1 MIHFI
6 TAEGI
11 VLTELLAADFLL
23 TVYQPRRRAFA
34 LRTVLALAA
43 SYVLVTLGCLPVFG
57 PLRYSVV
64 YLLTFA
70 TLWFCFDMNGWS
82 ALYWGTAGLI
92 LQHAG
97 YSILSLLAAA
107 DYTIQ
112 FSLPATAVV
121 FGAVYL
127 AAYFCITRRTRQD
140 PLMKSQHKALVVV
153 SLAVILLNVVLH
165 SLRNMY
171 GTAENAAINRISSL
185 YALCCCFLE
194 LALLLGMFQKK
205 QLMDELGI
213 VRRLW
218 ADDKKQFEMARQNSE
233 QMNIL
238 CHDLKHVMR
247 NPAWRDTAY
256 GEQLTRTL
264 QEFDAVV
271 STDNHV
277 LNVILTEKSLF
288 CTKNHIKLTCMADG
302 ADLSFIDTT
311 DLYSMFGNL
320 IDNAVEAVA
329 RVPDPDRRVIALT
342 IRRSGQLQC
351 IHIENYFTG
360 TLQFADGLP
369 RTTKEQAA
377 YHGFGLK
384 SVRLLAEK
392 YGGSLTVGTKDD
404 MFYGNLLLP
413 LPAQP
418 AKTE

>member
-1 MIHFI
+1 MAWI
-6 TAEGI
+6 TGESV
-11 VLTELLAADFLL
+11 VLTELLGATFIL
-23 TVYQPRRRAFA
+23 TVYQPRRKHFA
-34 LRTVLALAA
+34 LRLVLALAV
-43 SYVLVTLGCLPVFG
+43 SYGVVLLDVLPGFA
-57 PLRYSVV
+57 PLRYSVL
-64 YLLTFA
+64 YMLTFGSI
-70 TLWFCFDMNGWS
+70 WFCFAMNGWS

-97 YSILSLLAAA
+97 YSAISVLAAS

-112 FSLPATAVV
+112 FSLPVTAAV
-121 FGAVYL
+121 FAVLYAVEYL
-127 AAYFCITRRTRQD
+127 SVTRRTRRD
-140 PLMKSQHKALVVV
+140 PLMKSQHKALVLV

-171 GTAENAAINRISSL
+171 TTTENVTLNRIASV

-194 LALLLGMFQKK
+194 LALLLGMFQKE
-205 QLMDELGI
+205 QLLDELGI

-218 ADDKKQFEMARQNSE
+218 ADDKKQFEMARQNTE
-233 QMNIL
+233 QLNIL

-256 GEQLTRTL
+256 GQKMARTL
-264 QEFDAVV
+264 QDLDTVV
-271 STDNHV
+271 TTDNHV

-288 CTKNHIKLTCMADG
+288 CSRNHIKLTCMADG
-302 ADLSFIDTT
+302 ADLSCIDTT

-329 RVPDPDRRVIALT
+329 QLPDPQRRVIALT
-342 IRRSGQLQC
+342 MRRSGQLQC
-351 IHIENYFTG
+351 IHIENYFAG

>member
-1 MIHFI
+1 MAWI
-6 TAEGI
+6 TGESV
-11 VLTELLAADFLL
+11 VLTELLGATFIL
-23 TVYQPRRRAFA
+23 TVYQPRRRHFA
-34 LRTVLALAA
+34 LRLALALA
-43 SYVLVTLGCLPVFG
+43 VSYGVVLLDVLPGFA
-57 PLRYSVV
+57 PLRYSIV
-64 YLLTFA
+64 YLLTFGSI
-70 TLWFCFDMNGWS
+70 WFCFAMNGWS

-92 LQHAG
+92 VQHAG
-97 YSILSLLAAA
+97 YSAISVLAAA
-107 DYTIQ
+107 DYTLQ
-112 FSLPATAVV
+112 FSLPVTAAV
-121 FGAVYL
+121 FAVLY
-127 AAYFCITRRTRQD
+127 AAEYIGITRRTRRD
-140 PLMKSQHKALVVV
+140 PLMKSQHKALVLV

-171 GTAENAAINRISSL
+171 TTTENVALNGISSV

-194 LALLLGMFQKK
+194 LALLLGMFQKE
-205 QLMDELGI
+205 QLLDELGI

-218 ADDKKQFEMARQNSE
+218 ADDKKQFEMARQNTE
-233 QMNIL
+233 QLNIL

-256 GEQLTRTL
+256 GQKMARTL
-264 QEFDAVV
+264 QDLDTVV
-271 STDNHV
+271 TTDNHV

-288 CTKNHIKLTCMADG
+288 CSRNHIKLTCMADG
-302 ADLSFIDTT
+302 ADLSCIDTT

-329 RVPDPDRRVIALT
+329 QLPDPARRVIALT
-342 IRRSGQLQC
+342 MRRSGQLQC
-351 IHIENYFTG
+351 IHIENYFAG
-360 TLQFADGLP
+360 TLHFADGLP
-369 RTTKEQAA
+369 QTTKEQAA

-418 AKTE
+418 AQTK